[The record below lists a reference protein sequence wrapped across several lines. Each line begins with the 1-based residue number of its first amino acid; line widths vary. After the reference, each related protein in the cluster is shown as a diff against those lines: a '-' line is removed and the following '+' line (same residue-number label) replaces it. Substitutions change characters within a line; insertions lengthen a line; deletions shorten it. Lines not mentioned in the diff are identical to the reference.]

1 MACGRLLERLNLS
14 KMFWVKN
21 YIKTV
26 TASTLVGT
34 GIGLIVTGELTRMH
48 NHGWS
53 DAELILGGVL
63 VVLAFL
69 ITLILDLWTKN
80 QEEKTINNIED
91 YIDERAEE
99 IAEKKV
105 LHYLNQIA
113 DE

>member
-1 MACGRLLERLNLS
+1 MACGRLLERLNLD
-14 KMFWVKN
+14 KVFWVKN

-48 NHGWS
+48 KHGWS
-53 DAELILGGVL
+53 DAELILGGAL
-63 VVLAFL
+63 VVMAFL
-69 ITLILDLWTKN
+69 ITFVLDFWTKK

-99 IAEKKV
+99 IAEERV
-105 LHYLNQIA
+105 LFYLNQIGKK
-113 DE
+113 